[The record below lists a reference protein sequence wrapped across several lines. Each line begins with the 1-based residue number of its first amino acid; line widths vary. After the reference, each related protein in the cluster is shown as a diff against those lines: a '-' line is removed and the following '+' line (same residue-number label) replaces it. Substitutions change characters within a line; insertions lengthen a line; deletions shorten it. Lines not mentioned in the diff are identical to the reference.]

1 MGMRK
6 TKTNDIK
13 TRWLVAT
20 KVPRE
25 KALWMKLRGF
35 SKTEIF
41 GFPNKQN
48 AKDFI
53 LDVTRLRVECLI
65 SKA

>member
-1 MGMRK
+1 
-6 TKTNDIK
+6 
-13 TRWLVAT
+13 VAT
-20 KVPRE
+20 KVPKE

-35 SKTEIF
+35 SETEIF
-41 GFPNKQN
+41 GFPKKQN

-53 LDVTRLRVECLI
+53 LDVTRLGVECLI